1 MTPQTLFTS
10 WPPYSSGEFC
20 RTSVVTVSTGVEI
33 WTPHFG
39 CPSIILRRS
48 KTRSLNSI
56 GSRDISFAAAF
67 GMVNALE
74 LSRLLRT

>member
-10 WPPYSSGEFC
+10 WPPYSSGQVL
-20 RTSVVTVSTGVEI
+20 RTSVVALSTGVDI

-48 KTRSLNSI
+48 QTRRLNSI

-67 GMVNALE
+67 GMANALE
-74 LSRLLRT
+74 LSRL